1 MPSWVPAVV
10 VTLAVSTVSA
20 YGFLLLRCRG
30 RGRPFGPLARWW
42 AVATIVFTA
51 AVSTGLG
58 VAAVAASHHVR
69 AAYVGLVLPSSLLLG
84 ESISRRIRDRDR
96 LMPERLV
103 ACLTLPLHRLSDRMG
118 EDLQNWCDARLQP
131 VWENAQQISG
141 AAIYYY
147 SQVENRVK
155 DTQAREELDRSRQSI
170 VRKCKIVLLI
180 DRETDPDRLWA
191 ALRSH
196 LDMQNMNKYSADD
209 LVNLARRLEIEAGNE
224 LLLFLAHLYRLGY
237 RKLLIYGFRTPGG
250 SR

>member
-10 VTLAVSTVSA
+10 VTLVLSVVSA
-20 YGFLLLRCRG
+20 YGFLLLRYR
-30 RGRPFGPLARWW
+30 RSGRPFGPLARWW
-42 AVATIVFTA
+42 AVATVVFTA
-51 AVSTGLG
+51 AISTGLG
-58 VAAVAASHHVR
+58 LAVVAASHHVR

-84 ESISRRIRDRDR
+84 ESISRRIHERDS

-103 ACLTLPLHRLSDRMG
+103 ACLAFPLRRLNDRMG

-131 VWENAQQISG
+131 VWQNAQRISE

-147 SQVENRVK
+147 SQVESRLKNI
-155 DTQAREELDRSRQSI
+155 QAQEEFDHSRQSI

-180 DRETDPDRLWA
+180 DRGTDPDMLWA

-196 LDMQNMNKYSADD
+196 PDMQNMNKHSADD

-237 RKLLIYGFRTPGG
+237 HKLLIYGFRTP
-250 SR
+250 SRPR